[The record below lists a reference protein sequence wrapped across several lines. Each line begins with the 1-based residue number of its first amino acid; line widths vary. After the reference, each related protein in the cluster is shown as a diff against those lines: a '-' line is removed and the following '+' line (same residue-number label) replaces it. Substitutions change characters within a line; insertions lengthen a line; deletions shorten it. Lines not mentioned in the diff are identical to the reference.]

1 MNDLTNHSTSSGE
14 KIMSN
19 LTLSRR
25 EHISAVLRNNRLVVA
40 AELLFVTVVQ
50 IFELWGLPAIF
61 VLFPF
66 GWLSLWL
73 RKSGWRDVGLR
84 RPASWPRTIGIG
96 VTAGVANA
104 LIALWLIEPLVY
116 RLGGGKEDLSQY
128 ESLPDNIL
136 VLIIWIL
143 IGWIL
148 GAFVEEMIYRGYLL
162 NRIAGFFGQNQA
174 GWAIGLLVS
183 SAFFA
188 LGHMYLGVSGI
199 IQTFFE
205 ACFWAVLYLVGR
217 RNLWLPIIG
226 HGITNTL
233 GFILMYLGLYPGIV

>member
-1 MNDLTNHSTSSGE
+1 MSDLT
-14 KIMSN
+14 
-19 LTLSRR
+19 
-25 EHISAVLRNNRLVVA
+25 ISKRDSISMVLRNNRLVIS

-50 IFELWGLPAIF
+50 VFELWGLSAIF

-84 RPASWPRTIGIG
+84 QPASWPRTIGIG
-96 VTAGVANA
+96 LMAGVANA
-104 LIALWLIEPLVY
+104 LIALWLIAPAIDF
-116 RLGGGKEDLSQY
+116 LGGGKEDLSQY
-128 ESLPDNIL
+128 ASLPGNVPL
-136 VLIIWIL
+136 LIVWIL
-143 IGWIL
+143 IGWII
-148 GAFVEEMIYRGYLL
+148 GGFVEEMVYRGYLL
-162 NRIAGFFGQNQA
+162 NRIAGFFGPRA

-188 LGHMYLGVSGI
+188 LGHLHLGISGI
-199 IQTFFE
+199 VQTFFE

-226 HGITNTL
+226 HGITNTIA
-233 GFILMYLGLYPGIV
+233 FILMYLGLYPGMV